1 MILLSSRSGKLVA
14 LLGVVLSSL
23 MVWVHWTVGSTRTVS
38 PTSPDQDHPAAGNTS
53 ASFRVAIFGL
63 PGIAWFFA
71 PTVGFLHLD
80 GRLWLIVAWLA
91 CAAVLEVADGG
102 SRKSEHDRTSREV
115 ALPVGLFAVWS
126 CVFWM
131 FVVWELG
138 VGAYILN
145 VDRTVARVC
154 QGDPLTEMFSVWTT
168 EPASEH
174 LFLGWR
180 TAASYA
186 SRTPYANHVH
196 PYLLTMYA
204 WVSGVRAASGAP
216 WFVAANTTTVL
227 YMGMVLASLF
237 VLLARMRLLRHC
249 RGLTGLLVIFTSV
262 GFVVTT
268 WRFWRDLLQFN
279 TDNPY
284 PLLAAVFVLV
294 YAFLQSPA
302 RPAPCVAAAV
312 AFAALSPIHLP
323 MLVLA
328 VVCLFGTPAASVRE
342 IVQRNRLVISI
353 ILWATVVSGAA
364 VATPRLLIAW
374 KGYSST
380 SSEFMFRSGLDGDT
394 TYFSSIFQAAWSA
407 CPLNCCGSPRPASQ
421 VLLPAFLPLAVFAA
435 TAIVSGGARQLRLGR
450 MLMFQLTPYLMSVI
464 FFPQSVSIHPYLYD
478 HLLLL
483 PVVVTGATMMFA
495 DGVRDRLR
503 GPMLLAFI
511 LFMAGVLM
519 SNLIALAQ
527 ALAQMP

>member
-1 MILLSSRSGKLVA
+1 MFLLSGRSGKLIA
-14 LLGVVLSSL
+14 LLGVVVASL
-23 MVWVHWTVGSTRTVS
+23 MVWSHWAAGSTRTAS
-38 PTSPDQDHPAAGNTS
+38 ADQHHQAAGDAS
-53 ASFRVAIFGL
+53 ARYWIAIFGL

-91 CAAVLEVADGG
+91 CAAALEVADGG
-102 SRKSEHDRTSREV
+102 SRKSEPDRTSREV

-138 VGAYILN
+138 VGAFILN
-145 VDRTVARVC
+145 VDRAVARAC
-154 QGDPLTEMFSVWTT
+154 QGDPLTEMFSIWRT
-168 EPASEH
+168 EPLSEH

-186 SRTPYANHVH
+186 SRTPYANHVQ

-237 VLLARMRLLRHC
+237 ALLARMRLLRHC
-249 RGLTGLLVIFTSV
+249 RGLTGLLVIFTAV

-268 WRFWRDLLQFN
+268 WRFWQDLLRFN

-294 YAFLQSPA
+294 YALLQRPA

-312 AFAALSPIHLP
+312 AFVALSPIHLP

-353 ILWATVVSGAA
+353 IVWATVVGGAA
-364 VATPRLLIAW
+364 MALPRMLIAW

-407 CPLNCCGSPRPASQ
+407 CPLNCCGSPRPASH
-421 VLLPAFLPLAVFAA
+421 VLLPAFLPLVVFGAA
-435 TAIVSGGARQLRLGR
+435 AMVRGEARQLQLGR
-450 MLMFQLTPYLMSVI
+450 LLMFLLTPYLMSVI

-478 HLLLL
+478 HLLLI
-483 PVVVTGATMMFA
+483 PIVVTGATMMFA
-495 DGVRDRLR
+495 EGVRARLR
-503 GPMLLAFI
+503 GPLLLAFI

-519 SNLIALAQ
+519 SNLIAVAQ
-527 ALAQMP
+527 ALATMP